1 MRSGRK
7 SASQTPAPL
16 KDRIY
21 GSKKNKEGS
30 ASSDKSAKNISLS
43 VDILVALTKK
53 LKEFKKENPNSDN
66 ITLNDLK
73 AVYRRGLGAYSSTH
87 RPTITG
93 GVPNTRNAWAMAR
106 VNKFLLKAGGTKVKK
121 AYVQDDDLIK
131 YQKGG
136 LIAPNGKTSNLTPE
150 QYKLV
155 RTPEFKAWFGDWEND
170 PENASKVVDEN
181 GEPLVVYHGT
191 RNEFFTFDSSKIGK
205 KTFNKQGFY
214 FSSNFNVANS
224 YLYED
229 SYGANIKHS
238 GFIIKCFL
246 NIKNPIEI
254 DWHNKDWKHSDFES
268 TMKSYQYFR
277 EIGVNDGIILLNLS
291 DPFYISPIDFVNK
304 LDYSGN
310 NYIVDNSSQI
320 KLADGTNTTFD
331 INNPD
336 IRFDKGGN
344 LKNNNMFETIGR
356 LIRPNTLEQIAKE
369 HNVNMGFL
377 QKQFEIGTKE
387 EMEHTFDTETA
398 ETIALH
404 HLNEDPNYY
413 IRLKQMMLQSESQK
427 LDDYYANGGQVLNQA
442 KCEVLDSNGERKI
455 DPISIAKLTECVNNL
470 PQTKTMH
477 YDFENDKYKDYRTRL
492 QKEIIYDIKK
502 NVVCVETQNQPIAIL
517 MGGSPA
523 SGKST
528 FLKKYAEYLLQDE
541 ILKIDADEIRSK
553 LPEYKGYN
561 ASQTH
566 LETKDIV
573 TTLLSNRNIGIPCL
587 FDVIYDGTMNNTK
600 SYLPLISLLKS
611 LGYKVFMVYIDNVPK
626 EVAIERSL
634 QRYKKS
640 GRFVPIEV
648 IEDFF
653 DKGKSAMEQI
663 KKEVDGYMI
672 VDGGNSNYDI
682 IEQGGMK
689 LPQNREY
696 SKIGSPIQITTDEV
710 VREFKKGGEV
720 NPDDAQIKDMVT
732 HKSGEVGGLLVG
744 NRHSEGGIKAVNKST
759 GQPLE
764 MEGGEVV
771 ITRNAVSDTKKR
783 MFEGEMLTNR
793 EILSRINEEGGGV
806 SFEEGGKVED
816 DDCGCNHKMKKGG
829 DLLKDTLKA
838 PKKITD
844 KINEM
849 FADKFQFEFEN
860 GGQVYSKEE
869 LIRIV
874 NKQVPSFVAYKNHKK
889 PDPIKDKL
897 EYKNYLYNVYD
908 VRFEE
913 LPQMIQM
920 GLLVGSQTIVDNYLN
935 KK

>member
-7 SASQTPAPL
+7 SASQTPAPK

-21 GSKKNKEGS
+21 GSKKNTIGS
-30 ASSDKSAKNISLS
+30 ASSESSAKKIILS
-43 VDILVALTKK
+43 AETLIGLKNK
-53 LKEFKKENPNSDN
+53 LKEFKAENPNSDN

-106 VNKFLLKAGGTKVKK
+106 VNKFLLKASGEKVKE
-121 AYVQDDDLIK
+121 AYVQDDDLMK
-131 YQKGG
+131 YAEGG
-136 LIAPNGKTSNLTPE
+136 LIAPNGKKSNLTPE

-155 RTPEFKAWFGDWEND
+155 RTPQFKAWFGDWENE

-181 GEPLVVYHGT
+181 GEPLVVWHGGNQKIRVFKT
-191 RNEFFTFDSSKIGK
+191 PSHFGTLPSAMERVNDIFLWKPTFKSD
-205 KTFNKQGFY
+205 Y
-214 FSSNFNVANS
+214 
-224 YLYED
+224 YE
-229 SYGANIKHS
+229 
-238 GFIIKCFL
+238 CFL
-246 NIKNPIEI
+246 NIRKIYKTIDVGIKKNWAIEI
-254 DWHNKDWKHSDFES
+254 RIAKKENC
-268 TMKSYQYFR
+268 
-277 EIGVNDGIILLNLS
+277 DGIKYKNLHEDKNS
-291 DPFYISPIDFVNK
+291 FS
-304 LDYSGN
+304 
-310 NYIVDNSSQI
+310 YIVFNPEQI

-331 INNPD
+331 NNNPD
-336 IRFDKGGN
+336 VRFDRGGN

-377 QKQFEIGTKE
+377 QKQFEMGTKE

-442 KCEVLDSNGERKI
+442 KCEVLDINGERKI

-492 QKEIIYDIKK
+492 HKEIIYDIKK
-502 NVVCVETQNQPIAIL
+502 NVVCVESQNQPIAIL

-561 ASQTH
+561 ATQTH

-573 TTLLSNRNIGIPCL
+573 NTLLSNRNIGIPCL

-663 KKEVDGYMI
+663 KKEVDGYMV

-720 NPDDAQIKDMVT
+720 NPDDAEIKDMVT

-793 EILSRINEEGGGV
+793 EILSRINQGGGGV
-806 SFEEGGKVED
+806 SFEEGGKVD
-816 DDCGCNHKMKKGG
+816 DNDCGCNHKMAKGG
-829 DLLKDTLKA
+829 DLLEDTLKA
-838 PKKITD
+838 PKKVTD

-849 FADKFQFEFEN
+849 FADKFQFEFES
-860 GGQVYSKEE
+860 GGIVYSKDE

-874 NKQVPSFVAYKNHKK
+874 NKQVPSFIAYKNHKK
-889 PDPIKDKL
+889 PAPLKDKL
-897 EYKNYLYNVYD
+897 QYKNYLYEVYD

>member
-1 MRSGRK
+1 MRKGRK

-21 GSKKNKEGS
+21 GSDKNKVGS
-30 ASSDKSAKNISLS
+30 ASSEKSAKNIFLS

-53 LKEFKKENPNSDN
+53 LKEFKKENPNSKN

-106 VNKFLLKAGGTKVKK
+106 VNKFLKKASGEKVKK
-121 AYVQDDDLIK
+121 AYVQDDDLM
-131 YQKGG
+131 
-136 LIAPNGKTSNLTPE
+136 
-150 QYKLV
+150 
-155 RTPEFKAWFGDWEND
+155 EN
-170 PENASKVVDEN
+170 
-181 GEPLVVYHGT
+181 
-191 RNEFFTFDSSKIGK
+191 
-205 KTFNKQGFY
+205 
-214 FSSNFNVANS
+214 
-224 YLYED
+224 
-229 SYGANIKHS
+229 
-238 GFIIKCFL
+238 
-246 NIKNPIEI
+246 
-254 DWHNKDWKHSDFES
+254 
-268 TMKSYQYFR
+268 
-277 EIGVNDGIILLNLS
+277 
-291 DPFYISPIDFVNK
+291 
-304 LDYSGN
+304 
-310 NYIVDNSSQI
+310 
-320 KLADGTNTTFD
+320 
-331 INNPD
+331 
-336 IRFDKGGN
+336 GGN

-377 QKQFEIGTKE
+377 QKQFEMGTKE

-427 LDDYYANGGQVLNQA
+427 LDDYYASGGQVLNQA
-442 KCEVLDSNGERKI
+442 KCEVLDKNGERQI
-455 DPISIAKLTECVNNL
+455 DTISIAKLTECVNNL

-492 QKEIIYDIKK
+492 HKEIIYDIKK

-561 ASQTH
+561 ATQTH

-573 TTLLSNRNIGIPCL
+573 NTLLSNRNIGIPCL

-710 VREFKKGGEV
+710 VREFKKGGEI
-720 NPDDAQIKDMVT
+720 NPDDDEIKDMVT

-793 EILSRINEEGGGV
+793 EILSRINQGGGGV
-806 SFEEGGKVED
+806 SFEEGGKVD
-816 DDCGCNHKMKKGG
+816 DNDCGCNHKMAKGG
-829 DLLKDTLKA
+829 DLLEDTLKA

-849 FADKFQFEFEN
+849 FADKFQFEFES
-860 GGQVYSKEE
+860 GGMVYSKDE

-874 NKQVPSFVAYKNHKK
+874 NKQIPSFKAYKNHKK
-889 PDPIKDKL
+889 PAPLKDKL
-897 EYKNYLYNVYD
+897 QYKNYLYEVYD

-920 GLLVGSQTIVDNYLN
+920 GLLVGSQNIVDNYLN

>member
-30 ASSDKSAKNISLS
+30 ASSDKSAKSIILS
-43 VDILVALTKK
+43 AETLIGLKNK
-53 LKEFKKENPNSDN
+53 LKEFKEKHPNKDN

-87 RPTITG
+87 RPTISG

-131 YQKGG
+131 YAEGGNVQKLAFIEKWENGSYW
-136 LIAPNGKTSNLTPE
+136 LISKYENDLYYPIDGAYKLYVVKDMAKRWG
-150 QYKLV
+150 YKLV
-155 RTPEFKAWFGDWEND
+155 SKKEYEKLVSTNQYGNVGELKMYDAEPKHAKIYGFDAEKPLYIENIISVPNEKD
-170 PENASKVVDEN
+170 IKYILEYASKN
-181 GEPLVVYHGT
+181 GNDVIFGHIAPEQPDDIELIKSMLV
-191 RNEFFTFDSSKIGK
+191 K
-205 KTFNKQGFY
+205 
-214 FSSNFNVANS
+214 
-224 YLYED
+224 
-229 SYGANIKHS
+229 S
-238 GFIIKCFL
+238 GF
-246 NIKNPIEI
+246 NTIE
-254 DWHNKDWKHSDFES
+254 
-268 TMKSYQYFR
+268 
-277 EIGVNDGIILLNLS
+277 
-291 DPFYISPIDFVNK
+291 
-304 LDYSGN
+304 GN
-310 NYIVDNSSQI
+310 NDYYKI
-320 KLADGTNTTFD
+320 
-331 INNPD
+331 INGKEKK
-336 IRFDKGGN
+336 I
-344 LKNNNMFETIGR
+344 KNNNMFETIGR
-356 LIRPNTLEQIAKE
+356 LIRPNSLQQISKD
-369 HNVNMGFL
+369 HNVDMRFL

-404 HLNEDPNYY
+404 HLSEDPQYY
-413 IRLKQMMLQSESQK
+413 IKLKEMMLRTEAEK
-427 LDDYYANGGQVLNQA
+427 LDDYYANGGQVLSQA
-442 KCEVLDSNGERKI
+442 KCEVLDKNGERQI

-470 PQTKTMH
+470 PQTKFMH
-477 YDFENDKYKDYRTRL
+477 YDLENDKYKDYRTRL
-492 QKEIIYDIKK
+492 HKEIIYDIKK
-502 NVVCVETQNQPIAIL
+502 NVVCVESKNEPIAIL

-541 ILKIDADEIRSK
+541 ILKIDADEVRSK

-696 SKIGSPIQITTDEV
+696 SKIGSPIEITEDEV

-720 NPDDAQIKDMVT
+720 DPDNTEIKEMVT

-793 EILSRINEEGGGV
+793 EILSRINEGGGGV

-829 DLLKDTLKA
+829 DLLEDTLKA
-838 PKKITD
+838 PKRVTD

>member
-30 ASSDKSAKNISLS
+30 ASSDKSAKSIILS
-43 VDILVALTKK
+43 AETLIGLKNK
-53 LKEFKKENPNSDN
+53 LKEFKEKHPNNDN

-106 VNKFLLKAGGTKVKK
+106 VNKFLLKASGEKVKK
-121 AYVQDDDLIK
+121 AYVQDDDLM
-131 YQKGG
+131 
-136 LIAPNGKTSNLTPE
+136 
-150 QYKLV
+150 
-155 RTPEFKAWFGDWEND
+155 
-170 PENASKVVDEN
+170 
-181 GEPLVVYHGT
+181 
-191 RNEFFTFDSSKIGK
+191 
-205 KTFNKQGFY
+205 
-214 FSSNFNVANS
+214 
-224 YLYED
+224 
-229 SYGANIKHS
+229 
-238 GFIIKCFL
+238 
-246 NIKNPIEI
+246 KN
-254 DWHNKDWKHSDFES
+254 
-268 TMKSYQYFR
+268 
-277 EIGVNDGIILLNLS
+277 
-291 DPFYISPIDFVNK
+291 
-304 LDYSGN
+304 
-310 NYIVDNSSQI
+310 
-320 KLADGTNTTFD
+320 
-331 INNPD
+331 
-336 IRFDKGGN
+336 GGN

-404 HLNEDPNYY
+404 HLSEDPQYY
-413 IRLKQMMLQSESQK
+413 IKLKEMMLRTEAEK
-427 LDDYYANGGQVLNQA
+427 LDDYYANGGQVLSQA
-442 KCEVLDSNGERKI
+442 KCEVLDKNGERQI

-470 PQTKTMH
+470 PQTKFMH
-477 YDFENDKYKDYRTRL
+477 YDLENDKYKDYRTRL
-492 QKEIIYDIKK
+492 HKEIIYDIKK
-502 NVVCVETQNQPIAIL
+502 NVVCVESKNEPIAIL

-541 ILKIDADEIRSK
+541 ILKIDADEVRSK

-696 SKIGSPIQITTDEV
+696 SKIGSPIEITEDEV

-720 NPDDAQIKDMVT
+720 DPDNTEIKEMVT

-829 DLLKDTLKA
+829 DLLEDTLKA

-920 GLLVGSQTIVDNYLN
+920 ALLVGSQTIVDNYLN

>member
-30 ASSDKSAKNISLS
+30 ASSDKSAKSIILS
-43 VDILVALTKK
+43 AETLIGLKNK
-53 LKEFKKENPNSDN
+53 LKEFKEKHPNTDN

-87 RPTITG
+87 RPTISG

-131 YQKGG
+131 YDEGG
-136 LIAPNGKTSNLTPE
+136 ITYREYLDTQFNEEEDRYLPSGYLNDSDIGLGIKDNYPILYLIKNGLEYRLKNEKDSVIGVFYLNKQVAYADNKAIIVTSNYQKRGIGLELVSILKERNPNHRFGSMTPE
-150 QYKLV
+150 GFNLLGKYY
-155 RTPEFKAWFGDWEND
+155 
-170 PENASKVVDEN
+170 DE
-181 GEPLVVYHGT
+181 
-191 RNEFFTFDSSKIGK
+191 KIAK
-205 KTFNKQGFY
+205 KY
-214 FSSNFNVANS
+214 SN
-224 YLYED
+224 
-229 SYGANIKHS
+229 
-238 GFIIKCFL
+238 
-246 NIKNPIEI
+246 
-254 DWHNKDWKHSDFES
+254 
-268 TMKSYQYFR
+268 
-277 EIGVNDGIILLNLS
+277 
-291 DPFYISPIDFVNK
+291 
-304 LDYSGN
+304 
-310 NYIVDNSSQI
+310 
-320 KLADGTNTTFD
+320 
-331 INNPD
+331 
-336 IRFDKGGN
+336 GGN
-344 LKNNNMFETIGR
+344 LKYNNMFETIGR
-356 LIRPNTLEQIAKE
+356 LIRPNTLQQISKD
-369 HNVNMGFL
+369 HNVDMGFL

-404 HLNEDPNYY
+404 HLSEDPQYY
-413 IRLKQMMLQSESQK
+413 IKLKEMMLRTEAEK
-427 LDDYYANGGQVLNQA
+427 LDDYYANGGQVLSQA
-442 KCEVLDSNGERKI
+442 KCEVLDKNGERQI

-470 PQTKTMH
+470 PQTKFMH
-477 YDFENDKYKDYRTRL
+477 YDLENDKYKDYRTRL
-492 QKEIIYDIKK
+492 HKEIIYDIKK
-502 NVVCVETQNQPIAIL
+502 NVVCVESKNEPIAIL

-541 ILKIDADEIRSK
+541 ILKIDADEVRSK

-682 IEQGGMK
+682 IEQGGIK

-696 SKIGSPIQITTDEV
+696 SKIGSPIEITEDEV

-720 NPDDAQIKDMVT
+720 DPDNTEIKEMVT

-793 EILSRINEEGGGV
+793 EILSRINEGGGGV

-829 DLLKDTLKA
+829 DLLEDTLKA
-838 PKKITD
+838 PKRVTD

-860 GGQVYSKEE
+860 GGQVYTKEE